1 MIPSLSEL
9 QNVTTHP
16 IKKWSEAEK
25 LGLKFWLEYLLRVK
39 DLTFDNFEPS
49 WCGGRTRLAR
59 WLGAWPSRALNNKNW
74 NRNHWLLVI
83 QVLRSKCVLPF
94 KLLKKANLA
103 NLSLGG
109 RLAGG
114 LAEAPNNKNWNS
126 NQCLLVRWSKIQDPS
141 MAYNHL

>member
-1 MIPSLSEL
+1 M
-9 QNVTTHP
+9 
-16 IKKWSEAEK
+16 
-25 LGLKFWLEYLLRVK
+25 LRVK
-39 DLTFDNFEPS
+39 DLTFDKFEPS
-49 WCGGRTRLAR
+49 WCGGWTRLAR

-109 RLAGG
+109 RVAGG

-126 NQCLLVRWSKIQDPS
+126 YKCLLAIQVWPTTFCLKPYHLCFQLS
-141 MAYNHL
+141 MTFVSVLPCTIYVSVSQIVS